1 MKVQE
6 ILNEGAAGKSMEDL
20 VARLEKVGGKVYTKI
35 AKGDQQGWLGV
46 NGKGKAKVYFAFYP
60 DGTSQRFEALPSE
73 KDLKS
78 GWKADDLRDPETIL
92 ADKSKADK
100 LKKEREKE
108 ALYHEK
114 IVSLSDAEFQ
124 KLNKEFH
131 LGMDISRVVD
141 FYPDGREAHG
151 YKKVDGRLVPSVRLT
166 VNLRNEDWRKG
177 DDEKGNPHGPEIHDP
192 VYVEVWRDPKNPEKL
207 HAKDVTM

>member
-6 ILNEGAAGKSMEDL
+6 ILNEGASGKSMEDL

-60 DGTSQRFEALPSE
+60 DGTSQRFEALPTE

-108 ALYHEK
+108 ALFMTEITIGIDELAKVCKANHIGIHRSE
-114 IVSLSDAEFQ
+114 IEDAY
-124 KLNKEFH
+124 
-131 LGMDISRVVD
+131 VD
-141 FYPDGREAHG
+141 GERERSF
-151 YKKVDGRLVPSVRLT
+151 KTVDGRAVAMARYT
-166 VNLRNEDWRKG
+166 VYTKNSDYTEDGK
-177 DDEKGNPHGPEIHDP
+177 NGPEIHDP
-192 VYVEVWRDPKNPEKL
+192 VYVLVWRDGKDPEKY
-207 HAKDVTM
+207 HAKDVT